1 MTSFLEKLFKLIGKL
16 PYDKALHVLAGVVVF
31 AVAYPIV
38 GWYALLSVIMI
49 AIAKELYDHSNPNHT
64 VDWKDAMATII
75 GGLLVAIP
83 LLFQGCG

>member
-1 MTSFLEKLFKLIGKL
+1 MMSSLEKLFMSIGKL
-16 PYDKALHVLAGVVVF
+16 PYDKALHMLVGVVVF
-31 AVAYPIV
+31 AVVYLIV
-38 GWYALLSVIMI
+38 GWYALLGVVVV
-49 AIAKELYDHSNPNHT
+49 ATAKEVYDYFTPNHT